1 MEFHAITQPTRAAA
15 QDPDP
20 ALASLYDLA
29 STITPVGVVVLFIVI
44 LIEIKCRSQ
53 NSSLGNVFSRLT

>member
-1 MEFHAITQPTRAAA
+1 MELHAITQSTRAAA
-15 QDPDP
+15 QDPVP

-53 NSSLGNVFSRLT
+53 IALWEMFFQD

>member
-1 MEFHAITQPTRAAA
+1 MELHAITQSTRAAA
-15 QDPDP
+15 QDPVP

-44 LIEIKCRSQ
+44 LIEIKCRTQ

>member
-1 MEFHAITQPTRAAA
+1 MEIHAITQSTRAAA
-15 QDPDP
+15 QEPVP

-53 NSSLGNVFSRLT
+53 NSSSGNVFSSLT